1 MNLDT
6 STRTLANSF
15 GAPAPS
21 GPSSNVDASGAQST
35 GRAPKRTLGQDD
47 FFKLIAAQFSY
58 QDPLNPQKDTDF
70 IAQMAQF
77 NTLEQTR
84 LMQSDIAGLR
94 TQFSES
100 QASLLLGQI
109 VNIKDPTSGNTVQG
123 LVSEVRNNS
132 GRSQVVVNGTPYDFS
147 AVQSVQLDAQGVPT
161 APLPFAATGEPVVGP
176 VYRP

>member
-77 NTLEQTR
+77 SSLEQ
-84 LMQSDIAGLR
+84 S
-94 TQFSES
+94 TQLARE
-100 QASLLLGQI
+100 
-109 VNIKDPTSGNTVQG
+109 
-123 LVSEVRNNS
+123 
-132 GRSQVVVNGTPYDFS
+132 
-147 AVQSVQLDAQGVPT
+147 
-161 APLPFAATGEPVVGP
+161 FAALRSLNELNTAGAMLGRQVTVTTEGGEPVTGVVQAIDRSGASPQLLIDGKLYPASAVTRVEVPPAPGP
-176 VYRP
+176 RPAA